1 VSNVAKLGKISGG
14 SFVSL
19 FYLASGI
26 VLLAALVQSSSPP
39 LHVGLLGVLSLIASY
54 GLNRMKRWGLY
65 LAVLTALTGV
75 SFGCVTIYAAY
86 RMFEPSLTEVLLLSA
101 MVTYVALSLL
111 SLLYVT
117 GKRDKFA

>member
-1 VSNVAKLGKISGG
+1 MVKLGKISGG

-26 VLLAALVQSSSPP
+26 ALLAALVQSSSPP

-54 GLNRMKRWGLY
+54 GLNRMKRWGFY
-65 LAVLTALTGV
+65 LAVLTALPGI
-75 SFGCVTIYAAY
+75 SFGCVTIYAVY

-101 MVTYVALSLL
+101 MVIYVALSVF
-111 SLLYVT
+111 SLLYVA
-117 GKRDKFA
+117 GKRDKFV